1 MRRLL
6 GVLAVAL
13 LAVAVPA
20 HAQDKKGAEKKAA
33 GKTMTAVGEV
43 TAVTASSLTVKG
55 KDGEWT
61 FDVDKDTEFLGK
73 GVSGG
78 HIAEQAEP
86 PGSVDQ
92 LSGVVGMG
100 VGHVAPVGDPQPGL
114 AGRRPRHQAAL
125 LAVTSRCTR

>member
-73 GVSGG
+73 GFSTKSAKMKTEGKATTAPDFVKAGDRITVKY
-78 HIAEQAEP
+78 HDM
-86 PGSVDQ
+86 GS
-92 LSGVVGMG
+92 SK
-100 VGHVAPVGDPQPGL
+100 H
-114 AGRRPRHQAAL
+114 AA
-125 LAVTSRCTR
+125 AVTLNVASPK